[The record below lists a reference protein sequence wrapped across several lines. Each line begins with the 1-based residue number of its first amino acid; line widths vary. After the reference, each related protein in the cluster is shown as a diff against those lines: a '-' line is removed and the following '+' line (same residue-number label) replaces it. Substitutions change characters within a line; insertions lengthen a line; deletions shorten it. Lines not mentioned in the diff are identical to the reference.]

1 MALIAKG
8 GFIIGGKEHY
18 HPLDLEEV
26 TFILEWLGKTNF
38 TGTDV
43 QKVFN
48 IAFKLQE
55 EFKNLQTADKYLAE
69 KKEHQAK
76 IDDVMAKIVEK
87 HEAEE
92 IIADKKRKLLGKRVM
107 ANKKLREEEAQQ
119 KKEEDTKKR
128 SEISKKAYQKRKKK
142 LEDQKKE
149 LIELKSIKE
158 VKKSTEKIR
167 KTRKS
172 RKNKK
177 LSTKKSI

>member
-26 TFILEWLGKTNF
+26 TFILEWLGKTDF

-55 EFKNLQTADKYLAE
+55 EFKNLQTADKYLLE
-69 KKEHQAK
+69 KKEYQAT
-76 IDDVMAKIVEK
+76 IDGVMAKIVEK
-87 HEAEE
+87 HEKEKK
-92 IIADKKRKLLGKRVM
+92 IADKKRKLLGKRVM
-107 ANKKLREEEAQQ
+107 ANKKLMETEAQQ
-119 KKEEDTKKR
+119 KKEEAAKKR
-128 SEISKKAYQKRKKK
+128 SEISKKVSKKRKKK
-142 LEDQKKE
+142 
-149 LIELKSIKE
+149 IEEPKN
-158 VKKSTEKIR
+158 VKKVR
-167 KTRKS
+167 KTKKKVKKS

-177 LSTKKSI
+177 LSTKSI